1 MFSKKLFLSLLLI
14 ALIISM
20 GCANAVDSSNW
31 KTVKINDVDF
41 KIPPKYQGG
50 DINNDHM
57 NSHYKDLN
65 TFGILCIDDYIASNY
80 GCWHNL
86 KGKNLTIGSHDV
98 AYFYQYNNFAK
109 HDVSH
114 AYFSS
119 GDSIYCISWGSG
131 EMTDEIEAI
140 IINTPDSSYDT
151 STFYGILNEAKQ
163 EYDNEQTNDQ
173 SYYVSTPSTGRNNYY
188 IFWWR

>member
-1 MFSKKLFLSLLLI
+1 
-14 ALIISM
+14 M

-50 DINNDHM
+50 DINNNHT
-57 NSHYKDLN
+57 NYHYNDLN
-65 TFGILCIDDYIASNY
+65 TFGILCIEDYIASSY
-80 GCWHNL
+80 GCWHNF

-109 HDVSH
+109 HNVSH

-131 EMTDEIEAI
+131 EMTDEMEEI

-151 STFYGILNEAKQ
+151 ATFYGILNEAKQ
-163 EYDNEQTNDQ
+163 DYEKEMVNEY
-173 SYYVSTPSTGRNNYY
+173 SYYAPVPSKERNNYF
-188 IFWWR
+188 IFWRY

>member
-57 NSHYKDLN
+57 NYHYNDLN
-65 TFGILCIDDYIASNY
+65 TFGILCIEDYIASSY
-80 GCWHNL
+80 GCWHNF

-98 AYFYQYNNFAK
+98 AYFLSVQ
-109 HDVSH
+109 
-114 AYFSS
+114 
-119 GDSIYCISWGSG
+119 
-131 EMTDEIEAI
+131 
-140 IINTPDSSYDT
+140 
-151 STFYGILNEAKQ
+151 
-163 EYDNEQTNDQ
+163 
-173 SYYVSTPSTGRNNYY
+173 
-188 IFWWR
+188 